1 MFGFFKKSKNAL
13 MVQPQIVV
21 RHLTNEAVTQLVMY
35 LDSGV
40 EDLNRVNQ
48 RYTTNFDSQGN
59 TATSLTVLGFDTLT
73 QFKDTQSLVFEGDVV
88 DIERSVDTNAD
99 SIEIHIIKNLMHESG
114 QEITEKQARFLHAS
128 AIAENKALVHG
139 TICLTITSN
148 GERISQ
154 VIAKPIYWIDGLVQ
168 EDTIVFPEPSDIQA
182 YVKQSWLDTFNDA
195 LYEDINTAQTAM
207 PSVASKA
214 APAFMHKL
222 PRRSANDDSNRAS
235 NVTKGVVLA
244 AGLMGAIGVAAWVN
258 PHHKTEQTQDNFGM
272 GAGLIA
278 DNSNTRELTPAAL
291 GSQQQDATA
300 AILKQM
306 GVDVNKAT
314 DLGCLSADK
323 PSTAN

>member
-139 TICLTITSN
+139 TICLTITS
-148 GERISQ
+148 RR
-154 VIAKPIYWIDGLVQ
+154 AIDCFTRNH
-168 EDTIVFPEPSDIQA
+168 EFWS
-182 YVKQSWLDTFNDA
+182 Y
-195 LYEDINTAQTAM
+195 
-207 PSVASKA
+207 
-214 APAFMHKL
+214 
-222 PRRSANDDSNRAS
+222 ANY
-235 NVTKGVVLA
+235 
-244 AGLMGAIGVAAWVN
+244 
-258 PHHKTEQTQDNFGM
+258 HC
-272 GAGLIA
+272 
-278 DNSNTRELTPAAL
+278 
-291 GSQQQDATA
+291 
-300 AILKQM
+300 
-306 GVDVNKAT
+306 
-314 DLGCLSADK
+314 CLRHS
-323 PSTAN
+323 